1 MHGSPWL
8 KMVYRRIN
16 EHAKGMIFITDN
28 EEKHFREVLGGTFQ
42 AGKSAVVYNSLEPSQ
57 AKLHPLPL
65 FQEPKA
71 AFRVISLSS
80 YSPNRGTDLV
90 AHVARSLKDKG
101 REDFFF
107 FLCGR
112 LGARSLLP
120 WKRDEF
126 LNKMNRG
133 IDELGVRHMVKL
145 AGFVEEPERAL
156 MGCHALIQIR
166 RRQNPWGREIMEAM
180 SQGLPV
186 LAWGTYEGFVE
197 HGTNGFL
204 VRGEGKESRPDVL
217 AFADALIRLKDDPGL
232 YERMST
238 ANRQKAK
245 ILFDPSVSARK
256 VEKIYRTVLMP

>member
-1 MHGSPWL
+1 
-8 KMVYRRIN
+8 MVYRRIN
-16 EHAKGMIFITDN
+16 DHAKGMIFITEN
-28 EEKHFREVLGGTFQ
+28 EERHFREVLGGAFQ
-42 AGKSAVVYNSLEPSQ
+42 AGKAAVVYNSLTPSE
-57 AKLHPLPL
+57 AKLEPLPL

-90 AHVARSLKDKG
+90 AHVARTLKEKG

-126 LNKMNRG
+126 LHKMNRD

-145 AGFVEEPERAL
+145 VGFVEEPERAL
-156 MGCHALIQIR
+156 MSCHALIQIR

-186 LAWGTYEGFVE
+186 LAWGSYEGFLE
-197 HGTNGFL
+197 HGKNGFL
-204 VRGEGKESRPDVL
+204 VQGGGKESRPDVL
-217 AFADALIRLKDDPGL
+217 AFADALIRLKDDPVL
-232 YERMST
+232 YERMSR
-238 ANRQKAK
+238 ANRQKAEE
-245 ILFDPSVSARK
+245 LFNPAVSARK
-256 VEKIYRTVLMP
+256 MEAIYQAVSM